1 MLKRRRRDYMLKSAI
16 STVKSS
22 LYKVWQWILMLA
34 TIFTLP
40 YQKLTARR
48 RKSSHTSTGS
58 SLDHSGLD
66 NSLSDGECTSFYFI
80 QVGRLGRTLIA
91 NPQKGNPKLHV
102 YVKFEKHCT
111 MLNKLCLEKPFINSF
126 SSIEREKLV
135 CKIKWYVRVL
145 YHVARLL
152 IKIRKLLIIQ
162 STLFV
167 KH

>member
-80 QVGRLGRTLIA
+80 QVDRLGRTLIA
-91 NPQKGNPKLHV
+91 NAKEGNPKPHV
-102 YVKFEKHCT
+102 YIYVKFEKHCT
-111 MLNKLCLEKPFINSF
+111 MLNKWCLEKQFINGF
-126 SSIEREKLV
+126 SSIERKNSCV
-135 CKIKWYVRVL
+135 
-145 YHVARLL
+145 
-152 IKIRKLLIIQ
+152 
-162 STLFV
+162 
-167 KH
+167 